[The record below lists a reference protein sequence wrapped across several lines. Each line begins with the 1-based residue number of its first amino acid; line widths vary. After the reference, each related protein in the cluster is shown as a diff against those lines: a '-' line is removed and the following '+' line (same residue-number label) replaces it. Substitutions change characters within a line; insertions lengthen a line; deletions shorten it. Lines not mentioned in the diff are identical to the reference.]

1 MDSPGAQAVH
11 RHFADRAVYD
21 VVERAWLAQFID
33 GWLKR
38 MPCSIMSEAA
48 E

>member
-1 MDSPGAQAVH
+1 VH
-11 RHFADRAVYD
+11 D
-21 VVERAWLAQFID
+21 VTERAWLKDFIS

-38 MPCSIMSEAA
+38 MPPSIMSEAA

>member
-1 MDSPGAQAVH
+1 MH
-11 RHFADRAVYD
+11 D
-21 VVERAWLAQFID
+21 VAERAWLKQFID

-38 MPCSIMSEAA
+38 MPMSIMSEAA